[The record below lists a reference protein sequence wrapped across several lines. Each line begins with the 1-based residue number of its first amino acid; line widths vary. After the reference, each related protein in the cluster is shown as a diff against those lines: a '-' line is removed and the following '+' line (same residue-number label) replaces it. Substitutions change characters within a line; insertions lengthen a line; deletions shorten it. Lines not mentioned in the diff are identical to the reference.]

1 MRSLWLVVLVLA
13 ALVAMPTSPASAT
26 RVSTVDVAPALPA
39 GCNSSPAGTL
49 FPGAAIEPEVAANPR
64 RPGNLVTVYQQ
75 DRWSNGGANAVLA
88 SVSRDGGRGWMAA
101 VPPAF
106 SRCAGG
112 DYDRASNPWVSFG
125 RDGIAYYS
133 ALGLSNDILTSGV
146 LVSRSTDGGRTWG
159 GVTTLSRD
167 DFTVDG
173 GLNDRPVV
181 TADPTLARHAYVVW
195 THGTVY
201 SDGHLVLQVYFSR
214 TTDGG
219 ATWSPRRLIYDPG
232 LDNIAIGS
240 RISVLPNGTLV
251 HTTTAILPTGPVITV
266 QRSTDRGMTWQ
277 LAGSPGAAGTRNI
290 TDPRDNAKVRTAEIL
305 TAAAVDRRPGSNRV
319 YLAWQ
324 DARFTGG
331 TADAI
336 VLSRSD
342 DGGLTWTAP
351 VRVSPPASQQA
362 FTPAV
367 AVDVLGRATVAYYDF
382 TFDSPNRTPLETDF
396 WATRSNDGGA
406 TFAPRERITRSSF
419 DMRLAPL
426 ATRGY
431 LVGDNPGLVAIGPH
445 VRAVYA
451 TTSPPATT
459 NLFSAGIGNR

>member
-1 MRSLWLVVLVLA
+1 MSRLRI
-13 ALVAMPTSPASAT
+13 ALVAACALTAVVVSPAHASQL
-26 RVSTVDVAPALPA
+26 SQVDVAPGLPA
-39 GCNSSPAGTL
+39 GCNSSPVGTL

-88 SVSRDGGRGWMAA
+88 SVSHDRGRTWLAA
-101 VPPAF
+101 APPAF
-106 SRCAGG
+106 SRCTGG

-125 RDGIAYYS
+125 RDGVAYYS
-133 ALGLSNDILTSGV
+133 ALGLSNDLFTSGV

-181 TADPTLARHAYVVW
+181 TADPALARHAYAVW
-195 THGTVY
+195 THGIAY
-201 SDGHLVLQVYFSR
+201 ADGHLVLQVYFSR

-219 ATWSPRRLIYDPG
+219 ATWSPARLIYDPG

-251 HTTTAILPTGPVITV
+251 HTTTTILPTGPVITV
-266 QRSTDRGMTWQ
+266 QRSTDRGLTWQ
-277 LAGSPGAAGTRNI
+277 LTGSPGVAGTRNV

-305 TAAAVDRRPGSNRV
+305 TAAAVDRRPGSNRI

-324 DARFTGG
+324 DSRFTGG
-331 TADAI
+331 AADAI

-342 DGGLTWTAP
+342 DGGRTWTTPA
-351 VRVSPPASQQA
+351 RVSPPASQQA

-367 AVDVLGRATVAYYDF
+367 AVDVLGRVTVAYYDF
-382 TFDSPNRTPLETDF
+382 TFDSPAGTPLETDF
-396 WATRSNDGGA
+396 WAARSNNGGA
-406 TFAPRERITRSSF
+406 TFAQRERITASSF

-431 LVGDNPGLVAIGPH
+431 LVGDNPGLVTIGPH

-451 TTSPPATT
+451 TTSPPAAT
-459 NLFSAGIGNR
+459 NLFSDSIGDR